1 MRWWRVRMIGWKC
14 DVVSR
19 RRESIISMNHVVPRS
34 GLAAWLLVYSLG
46 ISAQEAAG
54 RWPDT
59 PLSRTQALA
68 ELQTLNADLLSHP
81 SATLTLER
89 WCGAHHLAAE
99 AKVVARRV
107 QGADK
112 PLPEGARAQ
121 LGIGPD
127 QPVRYRRVQLACG
140 DRVLSD
146 ADNWYVP
153 ARLTAAMNQQ
163 LDSSDV
169 PFGKVVQPLH
179 FRRQTLSAE
188 LLWSP
193 LPDGWDSGVPLPPS
207 GSIPLDVPPHVLRH
221 RAVLYTQD
229 NQPFSLVIESYTA
242 AVLTPPLLRVSVSP

>member
-1 MRWWRVRMIGWKC
+1 MTPSMMRNGAIVLLTWLCVLPA
-14 DVVSR
+14 VA
-19 RRESIISMNHVVPRS
+19 RESAP
-34 GLAAWLLVYSLG
+34 G
-46 ISAQEAAG
+46 
-54 RWPDT
+54 WPDT

-89 WCGAHHLAAE
+89 WCGAHHLAVE
-99 AKVVARRV
+99 AKIVAHRV

-112 PLPEGARAQ
+112 TLPPDGRTL
-121 LGIGPD
+121 LGIGPNE
-127 QPVRYRRVQLACG
+127 PVRYRRVQLACG
-140 DRVLSD
+140 DVVLSD

-163 LDSSDV
+163 LDTSDV

-193 LPDGWDSGVPLPPS
+193 LPDGWDSGEVLPPS
-207 GSIPLDVPPHVLRH
+207 SDKPLNIPDHVLQH
-221 RAVLYTQD
+221 RALLYTQD
-229 NQPFSLVIESYTA
+229 NQPFSLVVESYTA
-242 AVLTPPLLRVSVSP
+242 NVLARP